1 MDRPE
6 SASLTPFPPSAT
18 YEPSLD
24 RLMRLA
30 AWAGAIRGDGTPVN
44 FTSILVGAILV
55 EDETGAWFSRY
66 ARETGERAEA
76 IADLVRTAEEVRP
89 KIEEQAATGT
99 LPEAREF
106 YSSSVRD
113 ILASA
118 LGIATRDGAEPRRMG
133 TRHLLAALAFRL
145 SDDHRKQLIGW
156 GADIAAWQRSTLDFL
171 QRTFPSEDSTWVS
184 LALEQATE
192 APSSE
197 PPPAGTTFKSFAAA
211 APVPPVSAGPDVLIA
226 RFTADDPT
234 SATDLMDVRQEARA
248 FARLAAGRAIRPPLS
263 IGVFGE
269 WGSGKTFFMKL
280 MHEHVAR
287 ISRDADSDGPFHG
300 NIVQIRFNA
309 WHYVESNLWASLVD
323 YIFTELDRWLKER
336 PENPNE
342 TVDLLFDHLST
353 SRTLRLEAMDE
364 LVLRRRQRQEAE
376 ENLKTV
382 RARFETALARQ
393 AVATTGEFWT
403 AVGATLG
410 RDPETRETI
419 DRAGKALGVPELSAS
434 ARQLSE
440 VLQET
445 ATQAG
450 RARTLGRNAVAML
463 GRPRW
468 LAALALVLV
477 AAPVS
482 VVWFRD
488 ILGRTEVLSWLKE
501 VNSAVL
507 GLSSVMASVAGF
519 AGTALKRTATALD
532 TLEGFRANLE
542 TAIAERTEEFRKNSN
557 EAALLTDAERE
568 AARLRSDVEQAERRL
583 AEADRRAA
591 DAARDFQG
599 ATVRGRLNA
608 FIRDKVVSG
617 DYAKHLGIIATIRKD
632 FGQLAQLMA
641 DAEHDRELAEEYE
654 RARLDYVRRVEE
666 LIARSGDVLTDEETA
681 ALRASTTFDVE
692 SLRLFERIILYID
705 DLDRCPPEK
714 VVEVLQA
721 IHLLLCFPLFVVVVA
736 VDARWVSRSLKEV
749 YPELLAETV
758 IIPGTGATAPVR
770 AGAPAG
776 EARHDTAD
784 RRTAPNNSD
793 RERAASSQDYLE
805 KIFQLPY
812 WVRAMDADA
821 CRNYIKGI
829 VAAESAAQADRA
841 AVPPEPAPDAAP
853 PASSPQ
859 PSTEQTPAVTEATTT
874 AAPVETPLPEATLQ
888 PDTGEESFHEHEA
901 RTMAL
906 TSHETAF
913 MAELAPH
920 AGATP
925 RRGLRFVN
933 VYRLIRTS
941 LPLHEHETLVGGEG
955 EQTAYRALLTQLAIV
970 TGAPAIAPVYF
981 DHLAALAAGNLA
993 EAREYKGLA
1002 DLIAALGEDDRV
1014 TASTEAAP
1022 LLGALQILRDSV
1034 APQGLGNAPALLA
1047 TLHNT
1052 ASVARRYSFTA
1063 RPH

>member
-1 MDRPE
+1 M
-6 SASLTPFPPSAT
+6 
-18 YEPSLD
+18 
-24 RLMRLA
+24 
-30 AWAGAIRGDGTPVN
+30 
-44 FTSILVGAILV
+44 
-55 EDETGAWFSRY
+55 EDETGAWFTRY

-76 IADLVRTAEEVRP
+76 IADLVQTSEAMRSRV
-89 KIEEQAATGT
+89 EEQATAGT

-113 ILASA
+113 ILGSA
-118 LGIATRDGAEPRRMG
+118 LRLATRDGAEPRPLG

-145 SDDHRKQLIGW
+145 SDYHRRQLIGW
-156 GADIAAWQRSTLDFL
+156 GVDIAVWQRSTLDFL
-171 QRTFPSEDSTWVS
+171 QRAFPSEDSTWVS
-184 LALEQATE
+184 LALEQAE
-192 APSSE
+192 APPTE
-197 PPPAGTTFKSFAAA
+197 PPPAGTIFKSFAAE

-393 AVATTGEFWT
+393 AVATAGEFWT
-403 AVGATLG
+403 AVGTTMG
-410 RDPETRETI
+410 KDRETRETI
-419 DRAGKALGVPELSAS
+419 DRAGRALGVPELSAS

-450 RARTLGRNAVAML
+450 RARTLGRSAVAML

-468 LAALALVLV
+468 LAALALILV
-477 AAPVS
+477 AAPVA

-501 VNSAVL
+501 VNAAVL

-568 AARLRSDVEQAERRL
+568 ATRLRSDVEQAERRL
-583 AEADRRAA
+583 ADADRRAA

-599 ATVRGRLNA
+599 ATARGRLNA

-641 DAEHDRELAEEYE
+641 DVDRDRELAEEYE
-654 RARLDYVRRVEE
+654 RARLDYARRVEE

-681 ALRASTTFDVE
+681 ALRASTTFDAE

-714 VVEVLQA
+714 VE
-721 IHLLLCFPLFVVVVA
+721 I
-736 VDARWVSRSLKEV
+736 
-749 YPELLAETV
+749 
-758 IIPGTGATAPVR
+758 GR
-770 AGAPAG
+770 A
-776 EARHDTAD
+776 
-784 RRTAPNNSD
+784 SC
-793 RERAASSQDYLE
+793 RER
-805 KIFQLPY
+805 
-812 WVRAMDADA
+812 V
-821 CRNYIKGI
+821 
-829 VAAESAAQADRA
+829 
-841 AVPPEPAPDAAP
+841 
-853 PASSPQ
+853 
-859 PSTEQTPAVTEATTT
+859 
-874 AAPVETPLPEATLQ
+874 
-888 PDTGEESFHEHEA
+888 
-901 RTMAL
+901 
-906 TSHETAF
+906 
-913 MAELAPH
+913 
-920 AGATP
+920 
-925 RRGLRFVN
+925 
-933 VYRLIRTS
+933 
-941 LPLHEHETLVGGEG
+941 
-955 EQTAYRALLTQLAIV
+955 
-970 TGAPAIAPVYF
+970 
-981 DHLAALAAGNLA
+981 
-993 EAREYKGLA
+993 
-1002 DLIAALGEDDRV
+1002 
-1014 TASTEAAP
+1014 
-1022 LLGALQILRDSV
+1022 
-1034 APQGLGNAPALLA
+1034 
-1047 TLHNT
+1047 
-1052 ASVARRYSFTA
+1052 
-1063 RPH
+1063 

>member
-1 MDRPE
+1 MDKPE
-6 SASLTPFPPSAT
+6 TAPLAPFPPGAT

-55 EDETGAWFSRY
+55 EDETGAWFTRY

-76 IADLVRTAEEVRP
+76 IADLVQTSEAMRP
-89 KIEEQAATGT
+89 RVEEQAAAGT

-113 ILASA
+113 ILGSA
-118 LGIATRDGAEPRRMG
+118 LRLATRDGAEPRPLG

-145 SDDHRKQLIGW
+145 SDYHRRQLIGW
-156 GADIAAWQRSTLDFL
+156 GVDIAVWQRSTLDFL
-171 QRTFPSEDSTWVS
+171 QRAFPSEDSTWVS
-184 LALEQATE
+184 LALEQAE
-192 APSSE
+192 APPTE
-197 PPPAGTTFKSFAAA
+197 PPPAGTIFQSFAAE

-393 AVATTGEFWT
+393 AVATAGEFWT
-403 AVGATLG
+403 AVGTTMG
-410 RDPETRETI
+410 KDRETRETI
-419 DRAGKALGVPELSAS
+419 DRAGRALGVPELSAS

-450 RARTLGRNAVAML
+450 RARTLGRSAVAML

-468 LAALALVLV
+468 LAALALILV
-477 AAPVS
+477 AAPVA

-501 VNSAVL
+501 VNAAVL

-532 TLEGFRANLE
+532 TLEGFRATLE
-542 TAIAERTEEFRKNSN
+542 TAIAERTEEFSKNSN

-583 AEADRRAA
+583 ADADRRAA

-599 ATVRGRLNA
+599 ATARGRLNA

-641 DAEHDRELAEEYE
+641 DVDRDRELAEEYE
-654 RARLDYVRRVEE
+654 RARLDYARRVEE
-666 LIARSGDVLTDEETA
+666 LIARSGDVLTDEEIA
-681 ALRASTTFDVE
+681 ALRASTTFDAE

-758 IIPGTGATAPVR
+758 IIPGTGATAPAR
-770 AGAPAG
+770 PGAPAG
-776 EARHDTAD
+776 EARHDATD

-821 CRNYIKGI
+821 CRTYIRGI
-829 VAAESAAQADRA
+829 VAAESTAHAARS
-841 AVPPEPAPDAAP
+841 AVSPEPAPSAP
-853 PASSPQ
+853 LSQ
-859 PSTEQTPAVTEATTT
+859 PSIEQTAAATEAT
-874 AAPVETPLPEATLQ
+874 PLMGVESLPPEATPQ
-888 PDTGEESFHEHEA
+888 PDTADGSSLEREA

-906 TSHETAF
+906 TSHEAAF

-920 AGATP
+920 AGGTP

-941 LPLHEHETLVGGEG
+941 LPLHEHETLVGDKG
-955 EQTAYRALLTQLAIV
+955 EQTAYRALLAQLAIV
-970 TGAPAIAPVYF
+970 TGAPGIASVYF
-981 DHLAALAAGNLA
+981 DHLAALAADNLS
-993 EAREYKGLA
+993 ENNEKKGLV
-1002 DLIAALGEDDRV
+1002 DLIAALGEDTRI
-1014 TASTEAAP
+1014 TAGTEAAP
-1022 LLGALQILRDSV
+1022 LLGALQALHDSV
-1034 APQGLGNAPALLA
+1034 APQGLGNDPALLA

>member
-1 MDRPE
+1 MDKPE
-6 SASLTPFPPSAT
+6 TAPLAPFPPEAA

-55 EDETGAWFSRY
+55 EDETGSWFARY

-76 IADLVRTAEEVRP
+76 IADLVQTSEAMRP
-89 KIEEQAATGT
+89 KVEEQAAGGI

-106 YSSSVRD
+106 YSTSVRD

-118 LGIATRDGAEPRRMG
+118 LRIATRDGVEPRPLG
-133 TRHLLAALAFRL
+133 TRHLLAALVFRL
-145 SDDHRKQLIGW
+145 SDYHRKQLIGW
-156 GADIAAWQRSTLDFL
+156 GVDIAAWQRSTLDFL
-171 QRTFPSEDSTWVS
+171 QRAFPSEDSTWVS
-184 LALEQATE
+184 LALEQAE
-192 APSSE
+192 APPTE
-197 PPPAGTTFKSFAAA
+197 PPPAGTTFKSFAAET
-211 APVPPVSAGPDVLIA
+211 PVPPVSAGPDVLIA

-280 MHEHVAR
+280 MHDHVER
-287 ISRDADSDGPFHG
+287 ISRNADSGGPFHG

-342 TVDLLFDHLST
+342 SVDLLFDHLST
-353 SRTLRLEAMDE
+353 SRTLRLEAMDD

-393 AVATTGEFWT
+393 AVATAGEFWT

-450 RARTLGRNAVAML
+450 RSRALGRSAIAML

-468 LAALALVLV
+468 LAALALILLTAPAAV
-477 AAPVS
+477 A
-482 VVWFRD
+482 WLRD
-488 ILGRTEVLSWLKE
+488 LLGQAEVLSWLKQM
-501 VNSAVL
+501 NGAVL

-519 AGTALKRTATALD
+519 AGAALKRTASALD

-583 AEADRRAA
+583 ADADRRAA

-599 ATVRGRLNA
+599 ATARGRLNT
-608 FIRDKVVSG
+608 FIRDKVISG

-641 DAEHDRELAEEYE
+641 DTGRDRELAEEYE
-654 RARLDYVRRVEE
+654 RARRDYARRVEE

-681 ALRASTTFDVE
+681 ALRASTTFDAE

-758 IIPGTGATAPVR
+758 IIPGTGATAPAR
-770 AGAPAG
+770 PGAPAG
-776 EARHDTAD
+776 EARHETAD
-784 RRTAPNNSD
+784 RRTAPNNTD

-821 CRNYIKGI
+821 CRKYVKGI
-829 VAAESAAQADRA
+829 ATAESAALAEQPP
-841 AVPPEPAPDAAP
+841 VSPEPAPNAVPSALSSQPASEQTPTATEAAP
-853 PASSPQ
+853 P
-859 PSTEQTPAVTEATTT
+859 V
-874 AAPVETPLPEATLQ
+874 APVESLIPDATPQ
-888 PDTGEESFHEHEA
+888 PDTIDESFREHEA
-901 RTMAL
+901 RTMTL
-906 TSHETAF
+906 TPHEAAF

-920 AGATP
+920 AGNTP

-941 LPLHEHETLVGGEG
+941 LPVHEHDTLVGEQG
-955 EQTAYRALLTQLAIV
+955 EQTAYRALLAQLAIV
-970 TGAPAIAPVYF
+970 TGAPGIASVYF
-981 DHLAALAAGNLA
+981 DHLASLATGNLS
-993 EAREYKGLA
+993 ENKEKKGLA
-1002 DLIAALGEDDRV
+1002 DLIAALGEDTRV
-1014 TASTEAAP
+1014 TAGTEAVP
-1022 LLGALQILRDSV
+1022 LLGALQILHDSV
-1034 APQGLGNAPALLA
+1034 APQGLGNAPTLLA